1 MTEESR
7 YPVVRELTQGDRE
20 TFSALIEKLAERSG
34 NVKITELVP
43 GMAKKK
49 EEGAEAD
56 DTDQVYALM
65 KSVLGGLVKWCN
77 ADLKVWLMDITGVET
92 AEEFG
97 KLPFDVEM
105 HILDQLVERGNF
117 INFFLKAS
125 GLYKKIRGFFG

>member
-1 MTEESR
+1 MTEESK

-34 NVKITELVP
+34 NLKLTELVP

-49 EEGAEAD
+49 DDSVEAD
-56 DTDQVYALM
+56 DTDQIYALM
-65 KSVLGGLVKWCN
+65 KSALSGLVKWCN
-77 ADLKVWLMDITGVET
+77 VDLKEWLMDITGVET

-105 HILDQLVERGNF
+105 HVLDQLVERDSF

-125 GLYKKIRGFFG
+125 GLFKKTRGFFG